1 MNDQQSTQDASAPAA
16 QAAPEKL
23 PVSVITGFLGSGKTT
38 LLRHLLVQDWM
49 ADTAVVIN
57 EFGEIGL
64 DHDLL
69 EAANEDTLLLSSGCL
84 CCTVRGD
91 LIDTLRRLYKQ
102 RERGEITRFRRLVI
116 ETTGLADPA
125 PILHT
130 LIGDPLLSAFYRLDG
145 VVTTIDAVNGMDQLD
160 RQTEA
165 VKQAAVADR
174 LLVTKTDLVTE
185 AALEALERRLRRLNP
200 AAPIHHVTQGRIE
213 AQQLFNAGL
222 YNPET
227 KSMDVQGWL
236 REEAYRGDH
245 HEHAHDHDHGHDH
258 QDHAHHHGHEHGHG
272 HEQAHHD
279 HDHAHNDL
287 NRHDDHIRAFCLT
300 HDQPLDW
307 DRFVNWIEML
317 TATQGANLLRLKG
330 ILNVD
335 GEDKPVAIHGVQ
347 HLFHPPV
354 VLPAWPSDDRRS
366 RLVFITR
373 DLDQKVLGK
382 SLTDFQKMPV
392 S

>member
-1 MNDQQSTQDASAPAA
+1 MNDVTATPDNAA
-16 QAAPEKL
+16 DNTVAGGQKPLEKL

-38 LLRHLLVQDWM
+38 LLKHLLVQDWM

-64 DHDLL
+64 DHVLV
-69 EAANEDTLLLSSGCL
+69 EAANEDTVLLSSGCL

-102 RERGEITRFRRLVI
+102 RDRGEIPAFRRLVI

-145 VVTTIDAVNGMDQLD
+145 VVTTVDAVNAMDQLD
-160 RQTEA
+160 RQSES

-174 LLVTKTDLVTE
+174 LLLTKSDLAD
-185 AALEALERRLRRLNP
+185 AAGLDRLERRLHQLNP
-200 AAPIHHVTQGRIE
+200 AAPVHRIVQGRIE

-227 KSMDVQGWL
+227 KSLDVQNWL
-236 REEAYRGDH
+236 REEAYRD
-245 HEHAHDHDHGHDH
+245 AAQNHDHDHGHH
-258 QDHAHHHGHEHGHG
+258 HEHGH
-272 HEQAHHD
+272 D
-279 HDHAHNDL
+279 HDDHHHAGNDV

-300 HDQPLDW
+300 HDAPLDW
-307 DRFVNWIEML
+307 DRFVSWIEML
-317 TATQGANLLRLKG
+317 TTTQGANLLRVKG
-330 ILNVD
+330 ILNVA
-335 GEDKPVAIHGVQ
+335 GEDKPIAIHGVQ

-354 VLPAWPSDDRRS
+354 VLPAWPGDDRRS

-373 DLDQKVLGK
+373 DLDQAVLGK
-382 SLTDFQKMPV
+382 SLADFQKAPTV
-392 S
+392 